1 MCGRY
6 SCLTEEE
13 IIQIRSII
21 QDISL
26 QLVRDDIGEHYTHTV
41 DIRPTNKAP
50 VITKDD
56 EGIAFENAKFGFK
69 KWDGKGVIIN
79 ARAETIQTK
88 SMFSRLLTIG
98 RCVVPANEYY
108 EWQDKSDDSAKKRKK
123 SKKVKHFVKD
133 KEGNLLFFAGLYQEG
148 DDGREFVIIT
158 KDAVGEVVNI
168 HDRMPVILRTDQ
180 IELWLNGTLTPS
192 DITSLEFNTSVAP
205 CKDEANQ
212 QCDVEDRQLTLFD

>member
-6 SCLTEEE
+6 SCLTEDE
-13 IIQIRSII
+13 IIEIRSII

-26 QLVRDDIGEHYTHTV
+26 KLVRDDVGSYYTHTV
-41 DIRPTNKAP
+41 EIRPTDKSP
-50 VITKDD
+50 VITKEDD
-56 EGIAFENAKFGFK
+56 GIAFENAKFGFK

-79 ARAETIQTK
+79 ARSETIQTK

-108 EWQDKSDDSAKKRKK
+108 EWLEQADDTAKTRKK
-123 SKKVKHFVKD
+123 SKKIKHFIKD
-133 KEGNLLFFAGLYQEG
+133 REGNLLFFAGLYQEG
-148 DDGREFVIIT
+148 NDGREFVIIT
-158 KDAVGEVVNI
+158 KDAIGEAATI

-192 DITSLEFNTSVAP
+192 EITSLDFNTTVAP
-205 CKDEANQ
+205 CEDEVVQ
-212 QCDVEDRQLTLFD
+212 QNDVEDRQLTLFD